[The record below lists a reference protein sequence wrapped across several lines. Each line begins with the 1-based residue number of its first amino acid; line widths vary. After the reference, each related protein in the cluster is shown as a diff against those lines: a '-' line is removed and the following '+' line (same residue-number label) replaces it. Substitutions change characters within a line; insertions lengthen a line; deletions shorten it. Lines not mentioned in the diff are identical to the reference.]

1 MLYLCPVSRDQRNG
15 AVIARCSQPEL
26 GWLGWRNTED
36 ELLAKAIPEACAQD
50 VGVNNYHTLQEEIVE
65 DIGKQHLFSVG

>member
-1 MLYLCPVSRDQRNG
+1 MCLCSVFRDQRNG

-50 VGVNNYHTLQEEIVE
+50 VGVHNYHTLQDEIVQE
-65 DIGKQHLFSVG
+65 TSE